1 MEVEIGGRRAL
12 CRHGGGDHSEAPL
25 LRDDRGQRRQQ
36 QRTQLLARGVM
47 RRAAGLMGA
56 QAQGQG
62 PGARLR
68 QRAAARRR
76 CGLCHRPDRRG
87 RCAAALLSEPILKAL
102 RIGDIQPRQ
111 QLFPRDRRSWHDPPG
126 PDPDALPGDLQATR
140 MRLQGFAEV
149 AEFLPQAGL
158 PLSSAARRPKSVR
171 EPCALPFHAGRQ
183 QKHGKQAPCAPAR
196 DGQRVAVGGQQAKG
210 AVQGELQGRVPG
222 RAGLGLATG
231 GLRRAGIAAPL
242 AQGFS
247 AEVGPVTRV
256 EKGRGRPDTR
266 MIFRRLRSGRRWGE
280 HDGNSTGRAR
290 S

>member
-1 MEVEIGGRRAL
+1 
-12 CRHGGGDHSEAPL
+12 
-25 LRDDRGQRRQQ
+25 
-36 QRTQLLARGVM
+36 
-47 RRAAGLMGA
+47 MGA

-140 MRLQGFAEV
+140 DAPSGLYGGCRVPAAGWPAPELGRATTKVGPRAMCAPVPCRAT
-149 AEFLPQAGL
+149 AKAWQAS
-158 PLSSAARRPKSVR
+158 PLRAGSGWTACRRRRSAGERCR
-171 EPCALPFHAGRQ
+171 AGRAAGASA
-183 QKHGKQAPCAPAR
+183 GK
-196 DGQRVAVGGQQAKG
+196 
-210 AVQGELQGRVPG
+210 G
-222 RAGLGLATG
+222 RARAGNGWTATG
-231 GLRRAGIAAPL
+231 RDRRAL